1 MRKLVSSI
9 ALLVMTAAPAFAAD
23 PFDGAWAYDC
33 QANNGDIVP
42 TVIKDRR
49 IIYYE
54 SECDIG
60 TVTPIGAADQAW
72 TLAASCAGEG
82 ETWDRNILLAMERGD
97 DGEPVQLIE
106 VDLDDGYVVARRR
119 CD

>member
-1 MRKLVSSI
+1 MRKLVSSV
-9 ALLVMTAAPAFAAD
+9 ALLLMTAAPAIAAE
-23 PFDGAWAYDC
+23 PFEGSWAYDC
-33 QANNGDIVP
+33 SIPAGDLVP
-42 TVIKDRR
+42 TVIKDGR

-60 TVTPIGAADQAW
+60 SVTPIGSAGQAW
-72 TLAASCAGEG
+72 TVTASCAGEG
-82 ETWDRNILLAMERGD
+82 ETWERDMMLATELD
-97 DGEPVQLIE
+97 NNGEPVQLIE